1 VSGLVGFLGTGTH
14 PVALDRYAAGGE
26 LAQRIDEGY
35 VLVKFTGTRGGTEL
49 GLRLDRARC
58 DLSSADFGARTGNV
72 RLVGNLVLDF
82 VGVEVTADVDVAT
95 LRGEGSLQVGG
106 AGTAS

>member
-1 VSGLVGFLGTGTH
+1 MSDLVGLLSKGAH
-14 PVALDRYAAGGE
+14 PIAFDRYAATGD

-58 DLSSADFGARTGNV
+58 DVSRADFTARTGNV
-72 RLVGNLVLDF
+72 RLVGSVVLDF
-82 VGVEVTADVDVAT
+82 VGIEVIADVDVAT
-95 LRGEGSLQVGG
+95 LRGEGSVRTGE
-106 AGTAS
+106 AATAS